1 MADLEAQLQ
10 DLNFFLR
17 TQEQVQDRPEL
28 AGGGLMTHQREQQG
42 AAKGRRRRGS
52 RRG

>member
-17 TQEQVQDRPEL
+17 TQEQVQDHPEL
-28 AGGGLMTHQREQQG
+28 AGGGLMTQQQEAPRG
-42 AAKGRRRRGS
+42 GRRRRGG